1 MKQRDIF
8 SKLIVGSRSLIF
20 ALIIAF
26 GANVFT
32 VQAQTIDGSLTGIV
46 ADEQGAALAGATV
59 TITSVERNTVA
70 ATLQTNDGGTYTAI
84 SLIPGLY
91 NIAVEKDGFSRS
103 ETRDVKIDIAQRAR
117 LDIALKIGSVSEVV
131 TVSADSAD
139 VQLERETSS
148 LSEVIT
154 SEQIKELP
162 LFSRNPTNLIALAG
176 GVSSGTDANGALNTS
191 QLSINGSRTLNTE
204 VTVDGVSAINGSVG
218 DISFIP
224 SVDALREFRVQ
235 TSAYSAE
242 FGRSSGGTVSAS
254 VQSGGGKFS
263 GSVYEYFR
271 NEAFNANNYFNNSRG
286 ARAVKKPADRYNQFG
301 FSLGGPVYG
310 LLFGN
315 SEKPVGKIKN
325 TFFFFNYEG
334 LRRTIPRQ
342 FTSTV
347 PTDAFRGGDFSSS
360 AVVIRDPLNG
370 LQVRDPSRATAAN
383 PLGLNIIPLAR
394 FDPAARAIIG
404 ILPAANLGGATGNYL
419 TTSLDKVSLNQ
430 LTTRLDH
437 NIGTRARIYG
447 RFSQQTGTDA
457 NFAADASQILPGALN
472 PGTKPN
478 EPVDRQI
485 TVGSTQNFSST
496 IINEFI
502 FGLNLNNQKIDP
514 PGVIGS
520 PADLGFARLPQ
531 TALVPGGF
539 VAPRIEFTGGFFGFR
554 VGNTGR
560 FGTNNNTLRRQNT
573 ATYQISDSLTVVAG
587 NHTVKGGFQ
596 VRLNGLDI
604 YNGGQVFGGGFTING
619 DNLPG
624 APVNS
629 PETQFAAFLFGLV
642 DSAQY
647 QVPQPLSKRRN
658 RNLGF
663 FVQDDWKVTK
673 RLTLNLGLRY
683 EYESPITIIGDAY
696 SRIDER
702 TGRLLVAGVNA
713 SRSLNLKSD
722 KKNFAPRVGFAYSL
736 NEKTVIRAAYGIF
749 FSQVFSNLGGSGA
762 LYPGFTQT
770 QTFARRGAG
779 LAQTF
784 SLSQSFPLTLPP
796 TVSDPFA
803 VERAATAAN
812 PLQPGAQFASVS
824 PLPETHQWNVGVQRQ
839 LPFGLIADASYVG
852 TRGIFLPL
860 DARDYNSVPLER
872 FEETVRGNS
881 AQATQNARPFPTV
894 GTLNAFENIGNSIY
908 HSGQF
913 KITRRFRDGFGI
925 TANYTFS
932 KSIDDGSGIFNFS
945 QPNSLDRGY
954 IPTFN
959 RRLDRALSAFDR
971 PHNLTAA
978 VQYRLPFGKG
988 RMFLNSPDSAAGKI
1002 ARSVFGGFQINVL
1015 TSARSGLP
1023 DTITISGISTLS
1035 LSQPR
1040 PNQLA
1045 GVQLQI
1051 VNQPGANGTVQYFQ
1065 VANSAN
1071 FPYTPVGPLYVGA
1084 GALRRQVLP
1093 FTIGSTGRN
1102 TVRAPAQYNT
1112 DISLVRRFNLNERMN
1127 LNFRLEA
1134 FNAFNRAN
1142 LIFDPAGSTTNLP
1155 VTVTGANN
1163 DQVSFAAPL
1172 FGVIDRAL
1180 PARRIQLVARFEF

>member
-1 MKQRDIF
+1 MKQHDII
-8 SKLIVGSRSLIF
+8 SNLLICSRSLIF
-20 ALIIAF
+20 VLIAVF
-26 GANVFT
+26 SANVFI
-32 VQAQTIDGSLTGIV
+32 QAQTIDGSLTGIV
-46 ADEQGAALAGATV
+46 SDEQGAALAGATV
-59 TITSVERNTVA
+59 TITSVERNLVA
-70 ATLQTNDGGTYTAI
+70 ATLQTNEDGEYTVI

-91 NIAVEKDGFSRS
+91 IVAVQKDGFLRA
-103 ETRDVKIDIAQRAR
+103 ETRDVKVDIAQRAR
-117 LDIALKIGSVSEVV
+117 LDIALKVGSVNETV
-131 TVSADSAD
+131 TVSADSGD

-154 SEQIKELP
+154 SEQIRDLP

-176 GVSSGTDANGALNTS
+176 GVSAGTDANGGLSTA

-204 VTVDGVSAINGSVG
+204 VTVDGVSAVNGSTG

-224 SVDALREFRVQ
+224 SVDSLREFRVQ

-254 VQSGGGKFS
+254 IQSGGDRFS

-271 NEAFNANNYFNNSRG
+271 NEALNANNYFNNSRG
-286 ARAVKKPADRYNQFG
+286 VSAVRKPEDRYNQFG

-310 LLFGN
+310 LIFGE
-315 SEKPVGKIKN
+315 SGGSPVGKIKN

-347 PTDAFRGGDFSSS
+347 PTAAFRSGDFSSV
-360 AVVIRDPLNG
+360 ATIIRDPLTG
-370 LQVRDPSRATAAN
+370 QQVRDPSRATAAN

-394 FDPAARAIIG
+394 FDPSARAILG
-404 ILPAANLGGATGNYL
+404 ILPTANLSGADNNYL
-419 TTSLDKVSLNQ
+419 TISRDKVSLDQ
-430 LTTRLDH
+430 FTTRVDH

-457 NFAADASQILPGALN
+457 NFTPDASDILPGALN
-472 PGTKPN
+472 PGTGAN
-478 EPVDRQI
+478 QPVDRQI
-485 TVGSTQNFSST
+485 TVGSTQNFSSNV
-496 IINEFI
+496 INEFI
-502 FGLNLNNQKIDP
+502 FGVNLNDQTIDP
-514 PGVIGS
+514 PGVINS
-520 PADLGFARLPQ
+520 PSDLGFARLPQ
-531 TALVPGGF
+531 TSLVPGGF

-573 ATYQISDSLTVVAG
+573 ATYQISDALTVVAG
-587 NHTVKGGFQ
+587 NHTFKGGFQ
-596 VRLNGLDI
+596 FRLNGLDI
-604 YNGGQVFGGGFTING
+604 YNGGQVFGGGYTING

-624 APVNS
+624 APANA
-629 PETQFAAFLFGLV
+629 PATQFAAFLFGLV

-658 RNLGF
+658 RNYGF
-663 FVQDDWKVTK
+663 FVQDDWKVTP

-683 EYESPITIIGDAY
+683 EYESPITIVGDTY

-713 SRSLNLKSD
+713 SSSLNLESD
-722 KKNFAPRVGFAYSL
+722 KLNFAPRVGFAYSL
-736 NEKTVIRAAYGIF
+736 NDKTVVRAAYGIF

-770 QTFARRGAG
+770 QNFARRGAG

-784 SLSQSFPLTLPP
+784 SLSQGFPLTLAP

-803 VERAATAAN
+803 AERAATAVN
-812 PLQPGAQFASVS
+812 PLASGAQFAAVS
-824 PLPETHQWNVGVQRQ
+824 PLPETHQWNIGVQRQ

-860 DARDYNSVPLER
+860 DARDFNSVPLER
-872 FEETVRGNS
+872 FEEIARGGS

-894 GTLNAFENIGNSIY
+894 GTLNAFENVGNSIY
-908 HSGQF
+908 HSGQL
-913 KITRRFRDGFGI
+913 KVTRRFTNGFGI

-959 RRLDRALSAFDR
+959 RRLDRSLSAFDR

-978 VQYRLPFGKG
+978 IQYRLPFGKG
-988 RMFLNSPDSAAGKI
+988 RMFLNDADSAAGKI
-1002 ARSVFGGFQINVL
+1002 ARAVFGSFQVNVL
-1015 TSARSGLP
+1015 TSARSGFP

-1040 PNQLA
+1040 PNQIA
-1045 GVQLQI
+1045 GSQLQT

-1065 VANSAN
+1065 LANSAN

-1084 GALRRQVLP
+1084 GATRTQILP

-1112 DISLVRRFNLNERMN
+1112 DISLVRRFGITERMN

-1142 LIFDPAGSTTNLP
+1142 LIFDPAGTTTNLP
-1155 VTVTGANN
+1155 VVVQNGQAVFN
-1163 DQVSFAAPL
+1163 APL